1 MKLDLKTREQLR
13 DLNAQQWADFKAH
26 WPMHLVEFL
35 NDFGA
40 GTILGLLLGLAC
52 VLHVLAEVSA

>member
-26 WPMHLVEFL
+26 WPMHFVEIFKDLFL
-35 NDFGA
+35 GTLLGA
-40 GTILGLLLGLAC
+40 ALGLSLSLYALQQVTA
-52 VLHVLAEVSA
+52 

>member
-26 WPMHLVEFL
+26 WPMEV
-35 NDFGA
+35 
-40 GTILGLLLGLAC
+40 LGLVRDLGVGTLLGMLLGLSL
-52 VLHVLAEVSA
+52 VLWSLSLVPA